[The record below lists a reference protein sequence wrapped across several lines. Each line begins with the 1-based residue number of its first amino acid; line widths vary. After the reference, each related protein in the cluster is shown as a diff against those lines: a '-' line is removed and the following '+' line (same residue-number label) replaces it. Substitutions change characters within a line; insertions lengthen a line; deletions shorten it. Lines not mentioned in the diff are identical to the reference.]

1 MDPLV
6 PLSQINLFNLIF
18 TSFTNQT
25 LGNILLIILLIF
37 IAAFFSMAET
47 AFSTCNKVRLKIKA
61 EDGNRHAKLAM
72 KVIDNYDKS
81 LVTILIGHNVVN
93 FVASAIA
100 TLVFV
105 CDKRNEYYCSN
116 SRSNKV
122 NNVMTN

>member
-6 PLSQINLFNLIF
+6 PLSNFNFSNLIF
-18 TSFTNQT
+18 ASFSNQT
-25 LGNILLIILLIF
+25 LSNILIVIILIF

-47 AFSTCNKVRLKIKA
+47 AFSSCNKVRIKIKA
-61 EDGNRHAKLAM
+61 EDGNKHAKNAM

-100 TLVFV
+100 TLVAVSFIE
-105 CDKRNEYYCSN
+105 NEGQN
-116 SRSNKV
+116 DIL
-122 NNVMTN
+122 